1 LRNDLKTVLLATTCA
16 LLVVIPPLFVYFTYP
31 NTGGYETG
39 LEEALM
45 DLPVKP
51 PPFLIGSMNI
61 GLHRGRSP
69 IVRPEIEKV
78 GRAIYAYWQ
87 ERRQRVLLILQPR
100 YIDEESGRI
109 ISANDIASLIMNN
122 NATLVVEVF
131 ETHRGFVGIVIEV
144 HLGNQTYYAIR
155 G

>member
-1 LRNDLKTVLLATTCA
+1 MRNDLIATTCA

-78 GRAIYAYWQ
+78 GRVIYVYWQ

-109 ISANDIASLIMNN
+109 ISASANDIASLIMSN

>member
-1 LRNDLKTVLLATTCA
+1 
-16 LLVVIPPLFVYFTYP
+16 
-31 NTGGYETG
+31 
-39 LEEALM
+39 M

-51 PPFLIGSMNI
+51 SPFLIGSMNI

-78 GRAIYAYWQ
+78 GRVIYVYWQ

-109 ISANDIASLIMNN
+109 ISANDIASLIMSN